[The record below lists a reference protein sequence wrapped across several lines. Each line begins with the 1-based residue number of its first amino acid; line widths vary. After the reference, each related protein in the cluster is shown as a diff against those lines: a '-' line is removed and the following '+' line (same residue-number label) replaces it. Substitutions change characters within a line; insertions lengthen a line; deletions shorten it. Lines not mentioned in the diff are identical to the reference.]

1 MKLTR
6 RKTYGLT
13 KEKAERISR
22 NTGEAYLRL
31 SDKVN
36 ITREQLKQTGE
47 MSLKA
52 YAETESNNFDLE
64 DFIEIVVTEG
74 EIVNKQC

>member
-1 MKLTR
+1 MSR
-6 RKTYGLT
+6 RKTYGFT

-22 NTGEAYLRL
+22 NTEEAYLRL
-31 SDKVN
+31 SDRIN
-36 ITREQLKQTGE
+36 MTREELKQTGE

-74 EIVNKQC
+74 EIGNKQC

>member
-1 MKLTR
+1 MTR

-22 NTGEAYLRL
+22 NTEEAYLRL
-31 SDKVN
+31 SDKVC
-36 ITREQLKQTGE
+36 ITREQLKLTGE

-52 YAETESNNFDLE
+52 YAETGPSDFDLE
-64 DFIEIVVTEG
+64 DFIDLTYVQKESEVS
-74 EIVNKQC
+74 ND

>member
-1 MKLTR
+1 MSR

-22 NTGEAYLRL
+22 NTEEAYLRL
-31 SDKVN
+31 SDKVSN
-36 ITREQLKQTGE
+36 TKEQLKLTGE

>member
-6 RKTYGLT
+6 RKTYGFT

-22 NTGEAYLRL
+22 NTEEAYLRL

-36 ITREQLKQTGE
+36 MTREELKLTGE

-52 YAETESNNFDLE
+52 YAETEPSGFDLE
-64 DFIEIVVTEG
+64 DFIDLTYVQKEK
-74 EIVNKQC
+74 N

>member
-6 RKTYGLT
+6 RKTYGFT
-13 KEKAERISR
+13 KDKAERITR
-22 NTGEAYLRL
+22 NTEEAYLSL
-31 SDKVN
+31 SDKVI

-52 YAETESNNFDLE
+52 YVETEPSDFDLE
-64 DFIEIVVTEG
+64 DFIDLAYVQKEK
-74 EIVNKQC
+74 N

>member
-1 MKLTR
+1 MSR

-22 NTGEAYLRL
+22 NTEEAYLRL
-31 SDKVN
+31 SDKVC
-36 ITREQLKQTGE
+36 ITREQLKLTGE

-52 YAETESNNFDLE
+52 YAETEPSSFDIE
-64 DFIEIVVTEG
+64 DFIYLTNVQKEK
-74 EIVNKQC
+74 N

>member
-22 NTGEAYLRL
+22 NTEEAYLRL
-31 SDKVN
+31 SDKVC
-36 ITREQLKQTGE
+36 ITREQLKLTGE

-52 YAETESNNFDLE
+52 CAETEPSGFDLE
-64 DFIEIVVTEG
+64 DFIDLTYVQKESEVS
-74 EIVNKQC
+74 ND

>member
-22 NTGEAYLRL
+22 STEEAYLRL
-31 SDKVN
+31 SDKVC
-36 ITREQLKQTGE
+36 ITREQLKKTGE

-64 DFIEIVVTEG
+64 DFIDLTNVQKESEVS
-74 EIVNKQC
+74 NA

>member
-1 MKLTR
+1 MSR
-6 RKTYGLT
+6 RKTYGFT

-22 NTGEAYLRL
+22 NTEEAYLRL

-36 ITREQLKQTGE
+36 MTREELKQTGE

-52 YAETESNNFDLE
+52 YAETESNSFDLE
-64 DFIEIVVTEG
+64 DFIDLTNVQKESEVS
-74 EIVNKQC
+74 ND

>member
-6 RKTYGLT
+6 RKTYGFT

-22 NTGEAYLRL
+22 NTEEAYLSL

-36 ITREQLKQTGE
+36 ITREQLKLIGE

-52 YAETESNNFDLE
+52 YAETEPSDFDIE
-64 DFIEIVVTEG
+64 DFIDLTYVQKESEVS
-74 EIVNKQC
+74 NA

>member
-6 RKTYGLT
+6 RKTYGFT

-22 NTGEAYLRL
+22 NTEEAYLRL

-36 ITREQLKQTGE
+36 MTREELKQTGE

-52 YAETESNNFDLE
+52 YAETEPSGFDLE
-64 DFIEIVVTEG
+64 DFIDLTYVQKEK
-74 EIVNKQC
+74 N

>member
-6 RKTYGLT
+6 RKTYGFT
-13 KEKAERISR
+13 KDKAERITR
-22 NTGEAYLRL
+22 NTEEAYLSL

-64 DFIEIVVTEG
+64 DFIDLTNVQKEK
-74 EIVNKQC
+74 N

>member
-1 MKLTR
+1 MNLTR

-22 NTGEAYLRL
+22 NTEEAYLRL
-31 SDKVN
+31 SDKVS
-36 ITREQLKQTGE
+36 ITKEQIKKTGE

-52 YAETESNNFDLE
+52 YAETEPSDFDLE
-64 DFIEIVVTEG
+64 DFIDLTYVQKESEVS
-74 EIVNKQC
+74 NA

>member
-6 RKTYGLT
+6 RKTYGFT

-22 NTGEAYLRL
+22 NTEEAYWRL
-31 SDKVN
+31 SDR
-36 ITREQLKQTGE
+36 ITMTREELKQTGE

-52 YAETESNNFDLE
+52 YAETEPSGFDLE
-64 DFIEIVVTEG
+64 DFIDLTNVQKESEVS
-74 EIVNKQC
+74 NA

>member
-1 MKLTR
+1 MSR

-22 NTGEAYLRL
+22 NTEEAYLRL
-31 SDKVN
+31 SDKVC
-36 ITREQLKQTGE
+36 ITREQLKKTGE

-52 YAETESNNFDLE
+52 YAETNDFDIE
-64 DFIEIVVTEG
+64 DFIDLTNVQEESVVS
-74 EIVNKQC
+74 ND

>member
-6 RKTYGLT
+6 RKTYGFT

-22 NTGEAYLRL
+22 NTEGAYLRL

-52 YAETESNNFDLE
+52 YAEKEPSDFDLE
-64 DFIEIVVTEG
+64 DFIDLTNVQKESEVS
-74 EIVNKQC
+74 NA

>member
-1 MKLTR
+1 MSR
-6 RKTYGLT
+6 RKTYGFT

-22 NTGEAYLRL
+22 NTEEAYLRL
-31 SDKVN
+31 SDKVC
-36 ITREQLKQTGE
+36 ITREQLKLTGE

>member
-1 MKLTR
+1 MSR

-22 NTGEAYLRL
+22 NTEEAYLRL
-31 SDKVN
+31 SDKVS

>member
-1 MKLTR
+1 MKLSR
-6 RKTYGLT
+6 RKTYGFT

-22 NTGEAYLRL
+22 NTEEAYLRL
-31 SDKVN
+31 SDKVI

-52 YAETESNNFDLE
+52 YAETGSNNFDLE
-64 DFIEIVVTEG
+64 DFIYLTNVQKESEVS
-74 EIVNKQC
+74 NA

>member
-1 MKLTR
+1 MSR

-22 NTGEAYLRL
+22 NTEEAYLRL
-31 SDKVN
+31 SDKVC
-36 ITREQLKQTGE
+36 ITREQLKLTGE

-52 YAETESNNFDLE
+52 YAETEPSDFDIE
-64 DFIEIVVTEG
+64 DFIYLTNVQKESEVS
-74 EIVNKQC
+74 NA

>member
-1 MKLTR
+1 MNLTR
-6 RKTYGLT
+6 RKTYGFT

-22 NTGEAYLRL
+22 NTEEAYLRL

-36 ITREQLKQTGE
+36 MTREELKQTGE

-64 DFIEIVVTEG
+64 DFIDLTNVQKESEVS
-74 EIVNKQC
+74 NA

>member
-1 MKLTR
+1 MSR

-22 NTGEAYLRL
+22 NTEEAYLRL
-31 SDKVN
+31 SDKVC
-36 ITREQLKQTGE
+36 ITREQLKLTGE

>member
-1 MKLTR
+1 MSR

-22 NTGEAYLRL
+22 NTEEAYLRL
-31 SDKVN
+31 SDKVS
-36 ITREQLKQTGE
+36 ITREQLKLTGE

-52 YAETESNNFDLE
+52 YAETGPSDFDLE

-74 EIVNKQC
+74 EIVNKRC

>member
-1 MKLTR
+1 MSR
-6 RKTYGLT
+6 RKTYGFT

-22 NTGEAYLRL
+22 NTEEAYLRL

-36 ITREQLKQTGE
+36 MTREELKQTGE

-64 DFIEIVVTEG
+64 DFIDLTNVQKESEVS
-74 EIVNKQC
+74 NA

>member
-1 MKLTR
+1 MKLSR
-6 RKTYGLT
+6 RKTYGFT

-22 NTGEAYLRL
+22 NTEEAYLRL
-31 SDKVN
+31 SDKVS
-36 ITREQLKQTGE
+36 ITKEQLKKTGE

-52 YAETESNNFDLE
+52 YAETEPSDFDIE

-74 EIVNKQC
+74 EIVNKRC

>member
-6 RKTYGLT
+6 RKTYGFT

-22 NTGEAYLRL
+22 NTEEAYLRL

-36 ITREQLKQTGE
+36 MTREELKQTGE

-64 DFIEIVVTEG
+64 DFIDLTNVQKESEVS
-74 EIVNKQC
+74 ND

>member
-6 RKTYGLT
+6 RKTYGFT
-13 KEKAERISR
+13 KDKAERITR
-22 NTGEAYLRL
+22 NTEEAYLSL

>member
-6 RKTYGLT
+6 RKTYGFT

-22 NTGEAYLRL
+22 NTEEAYLRL
-31 SDKVN
+31 SDKVC
-36 ITREQLKQTGE
+36 ITREQLKLTGE

>member
-1 MKLTR
+1 MSR
-6 RKTYGLT
+6 IKTYGFT

-22 NTGEAYLRL
+22 NTEEAYLRL

-36 ITREQLKQTGE
+36 MTREELKQTGE

-52 YAETESNNFDLE
+52 YAET
-64 DFIEIVVTEG
+64 
-74 EIVNKQC
+74 

>member
-1 MKLTR
+1 MSR

-22 NTGEAYLRL
+22 NTEEAYLKL

-52 YAETESNNFDLE
+52 YAETEPSDFDLE
-64 DFIEIVVTEG
+64 DFIDLTNVQKESEVS
-74 EIVNKQC
+74 NA

>member
-1 MKLTR
+1 MSR
-6 RKTYGLT
+6 RKTYGFT

-22 NTGEAYLRL
+22 NTEEAYLRL
-31 SDKVN
+31 SDRIN
-36 ITREQLKQTGE
+36 MTREELKQTGE

-52 YAETESNNFDLE
+52 YAETEPSGFDLE
-64 DFIEIVVTEG
+64 DFIEIVVIEG

>member
-1 MKLTR
+1 MSR

-22 NTGEAYLRL
+22 NTEEAYLRL
-31 SDKVN
+31 SDKVC

>member
-1 MKLTR
+1 MSR

-22 NTGEAYLRL
+22 NTEEAYLRL
-31 SDKVN
+31 SDKVC
-36 ITREQLKQTGE
+36 ITREQLKLTGE

-52 YAETESNNFDLE
+52 YAEAEPSDFDLE
-64 DFIEIVVTEG
+64 DFIDLTNVQKESEVS
-74 EIVNKQC
+74 ND

>member
-1 MKLTR
+1 M
-6 RKTYGLT
+6 
-13 KEKAERISR
+13 SR
-22 NTGEAYLRL
+22 

>member
-1 MKLTR
+1 MSR

-22 NTGEAYLRL
+22 NTEEAYLKL

-52 YAETESNNFDLE
+52 YAETEPSGFDLE
-64 DFIEIVVTEG
+64 DFIDLTNVQKESIVS
-74 EIVNKQC
+74 ND